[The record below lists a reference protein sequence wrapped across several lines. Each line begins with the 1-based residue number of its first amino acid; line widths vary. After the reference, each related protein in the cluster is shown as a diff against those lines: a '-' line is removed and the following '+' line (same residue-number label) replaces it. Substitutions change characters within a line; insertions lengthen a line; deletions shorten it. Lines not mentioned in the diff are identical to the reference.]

1 MKKSPSDKHNDPDFE
16 LLIQALSVHTE
27 AAHAIAQIEADLNQR
42 YHTMVE
48 AHRGQYTGL
57 QEALTKTETQIKA
70 LAQKHPDW
78 FAARKTLKTP
88 FGTVKSTTTNR
99 LEIPNP
105 EVTVLLL
112 EAAFTADPTFDVDAF
127 IRTNTEPDVEA
138 LEKLDDATL
147 AKFRITRVTDESI
160 KVTPAEVKL
169 GQAVKAINEAPKAL
183 ALAS

>member
-1 MKKSPSDKHNDPDFE
+1 MKKSPADKHNDPDFE

-27 AAHAIAQIEADLNQR
+27 AAHALALLEAENNQR

-70 LAQKHPDW
+70 IALKHSDW
-78 FAARKTLKTP
+78 FSAKKTLKTP
-88 FGTVKSTTTNR
+88 FGTVRSTTTNR

-105 EVTVLLL
+105 EATVLLL
-112 EAAFTADPTFDVDAF
+112 EAAFANDPEFPIEQFT
-127 IRTNTEPDVEA
+127 RTTIEPNIEA
-138 LEKLDDATL
+138 LEKLDDSALAT
-147 AKFRITRVTDESI
+147 FRIRRVTDESI

-169 GQAVKAINEAPKAL
+169 GQAVKAASEAPKDL